1 MPLKVDPYRID
12 DSRDNQ
18 RIEGLTS
25 RVRYDF
31 DKSYY
36 FVTFIF
42 SGIPGSNQ
50 SDVLKGNPDRTQL
63 TSLAI
68 LNQGTDTKIV
78 AVACTDGT
86 VNLRKLLRNQSGRLE
101 IQDKV
106 LTSWMVANR
115 FGSTAKGRQDF
126 KICWNEEHL
135 ACSFSIESDCVVSL
149 WDGHQEKQIHQISL
163 RNKQEIS
170 SLEIMGTDAV
180 RRGPLLAGC
189 SDGTISLFDPRER
202 EIQER
207 FQAH

>member
-1 MPLKVDPYRID
+1 MDPYRID

-36 FVTFIF
+36 YVTFII

-207 FQAH
+207 FQAL